1 MLHGQLPLRLM
12 ISAIAVRTSS
22 RTIAT
27 VHRFTPP
34 IKYVYILI
42 FWKLQVKIFRYFSPQ
57 QKNPGNLS
65 VSRVSYV
72 WTQCYLAITIYII
85 LSVNQWLLD
94 NGSNTTWSYSSTT
107 LTISNRCI
115 VVCKWWFFVW
125 FVGKNLDFSLCPC
138 SFRGFCYHNIIT
150 LLSYIPSLT
159 ILKILFFISD
169 CST

>member
-42 FWKLQVKIFRYFSPQ
+42 FWKLQVKIFRYFYPRNRKTLETFRSP
-57 QKNPGNLS
+57 G
-65 VSRVSYV
+65 
-72 WTQCYLAITIYII
+72 YLTFGHNGVIRHRYII

-107 LTISNRCI
+107 LTVSEWC
-115 VVCKWWFFVW
+115 VAEAKWRFFVW
-125 FVGKNLDFSLCPC
+125 FVQENPDIPLCPC
-138 SFRGFCYHNIIT
+138 GFLGFCYHGVIMT
-150 LLSYIPSLT
+150 SSPSA
-159 ILKILFFISD
+159 
-169 CST
+169 